1 MSDPD
6 LLSGD
11 EGSNIGAEFSNQDPV
26 LELMTTVQ
34 SITNPTDASIDTAAS
49 VKKDDAKLPAMPTA
63 LVGSI
68 LGTRSESGTMV
79 ELKGIGSFEDI
90 KTKMTDPEHRHSRS
104 RAATAP
110 SILASSVVDDGA
122 PVGNGISGAEASTPA
137 SVLGD
142 TSANTTEEEEDD
154 EIKMAMAM
162 ALAIENN
169 PHLTPAEI
177 HELMGTTQPPPKPVA
192 KPKSTAS
199 SMLSSLSM
207 VTSISNTNTSTG
219 KPMHNRFSQMFSSFA
234 VNTTTAAAPGPSA
247 SKTSDADTMPSL
259 LEESANV
266 PPFTTAV
273 TNTVAAVPTVASVP
287 SDPPDAP
294 PSIKSGVE
302 ETKTTP
308 TVSLNPSAVTAQGK
322 TAVAPTLSPSFTKQ
336 ISHRTGNLFKSAY
349 QRKNEAA
356 ITPTAGIT
364 PTHSAV
370 PRLTGVAWKRRGGM
384 GKYSTSAW
392 ERRRIELIGT
402 KLMYFLMDENDMD
415 MAAEDSI
422 HPVPLPSDASHPL
435 EGSTRG
441 TRSFSADSGTTKEPR
456 GFLDIAKE
464 KATVNAAFGHSG
476 APTPFALSIKVRG
489 ETKWKL
495 CFERHSTEMEWLAAI
510 SDIVIQ
516 SSVDAYNNSLLEA
529 ADPTNHSDFTLFHP
543 PLSNKEAPSTAK
555 GATAMM
561 GTSTQHRLWML
572 EDYRVGTGGA
582 DELLGEDSKR
592 TTLVGDSSDPR
603 DGLLEPPPSNMDS
616 SAPKSWAV
624 VGSDMEDGMD
634 QIRSEDAAV
643 DVASPTEYAT
653 MLDPDLIQD
662 TILAESN
669 QAWIVPQSNLPHILT
684 VVNLSL
690 FYARSSATTME
701 GFWSLVVS
709 ANLGIFLCMAKQP
722 SWQSILELVKAV
734 KVTNQSP
741 GSAIGNPAPR
751 SMPLRSAVAASMPT
765 ATPIESVPSASAV
778 DSVPKS
784 GFIPEAGST
793 SVHLKET
800 TDSPKNAKGE
810 MFAGWCSV
818 PGEILAV
825 RSNGYAITKK
835 KVPSP
840 GELYECVQVEVF
852 ESPHRYPDMAK
863 RVKLPKVEFDDD
875 VTLKTW
881 RCPDLFI
888 ISIALPTDSPRMGKT
903 SSDGGGY
910 TITMYYRMKAETR
923 AILRRVTADGY
934 DPSSEVIGE
943 EDIQKSKVNAVR
955 LLEEWV
961 RRAPT
966 DHKFQSRFKI
976 VPNAHNLKEIGMP
989 SWIAKYNGKPFLI
1002 KRPGVTGF
1010 LYTHPELSC
1019 VEFDVSLHPFPFLAK
1034 QAICYMK
1041 DSYFKKV
1048 LVSFGFVIEGRSDDE
1063 VSVLGDMFPIPVFP
1077 WIPHRSLPCLLVVC
1091 SYLNASLGCFSFVTQ
1106 TLSMLS
1112 KLLISLMVRLPD
1124 LSRVICK

>member
-1 MSDPD
+1 MSEQD
-6 LLSGD
+6 LPSLPKQ
-11 EGSNIGAEFSNQDPV
+11 ENQIAADTPNVDPV
-26 LELMTTVQ
+26 HDLMTTVQ
-34 SITNPTDASIDTAAS
+34 SITNPTDVSIDTTAS
-49 VKKDDAKLPAMPTA
+49 IMTTVQSITNPTDVSIDTTASIKKEDVKLPAMPTS

-79 ELKGIGSFEDI
+79 ELKGLGSFEDI
-90 KTKMTDPEHRHSRS
+90 TKSKDPQQHRHSRS

-110 SILASSVVDDGA
+110 SVLAVVDDAA
-122 PVGNGISGAEASTPA
+122 PVVNGFSCPE
-137 SVLGD
+137 
-142 TSANTTEEEEDD
+142 TSIDEEDD

-162 ALAIENN
+162 ALAIQNN

-177 HELMGTTQPPPKPVA
+177 HEFMGTTQLPIA

-207 VTSISNTNTSTG
+207 VTTASTS

-234 VNTTTAAAPGPSA
+234 ATTHTTSAQAPSMGQPVA
-247 SKTSDADTMPSL
+247 IPETIPPL
-259 LEESANV
+259 LEEKMDIAHLNTNKV
-266 PPFTTAV
+266 TT
-273 TNTVAAVPTVASVP
+273 TVISSVP
-287 SDPPDAP
+287 AATTVLVDPSDAP
-294 PSIKSGVE
+294 ASIQPVTDDTNSTPAVSLHPSIVSTQA
-302 ETKTTP
+302 ET
-308 TVSLNPSAVTAQGK
+308 TV
-322 TAVAPTLSPSFTKQ
+322 VAPTLSPSFTKQ
-336 ISHRTGNLFKSAY
+336 ISQRTGNLFKSAS

-356 ITPTAGIT
+356 MTPTAGIT
-364 PTHSAV
+364 PTHTIP

-384 GKYSTSAW
+384 GKYSASAW
-392 ERRRIELIGT
+392 ERRRIELVGT
-402 KLMYFLMDENDMD
+402 KLMYYLMDEHDLD
-415 MAAEDSI
+415 GAADDSS
-422 HPVPLPSDASHPL
+422 HPTPPPFDASLPT

-441 TRSFSADSGTTKEPR
+441 TRSFSADSVTAKEPR

-495 CFERHSTEMEWLAAI
+495 CFERHSIEMEWLVAI
-510 SDIVIQ
+510 SDIVVQ

-529 ADPTNHSDFTLFHP
+529 ADPTNHSDFTLFQP
-543 PLSNKEAPSTAK
+543 PLSSKEAPPTTK
-555 GATAMM
+555 GATAVM

-572 EDYRVGTGGA
+572 EDYRVSDSAA
-582 DELLGEDSKR
+582 DESPVNDSKR
-592 TTLVGDSSDPR
+592 TARGGEGAESRDRLIDPPLVETDMDDIVDDVTAEVS
-603 DGLLEPPPSNMDS
+603 GL
-616 SAPKSWAV
+616 
-624 VGSDMEDGMD
+624 
-634 QIRSEDAAV
+634 DAA
-643 DVASPTEYAT
+643 SRGEYST
-653 MLDPDLIQD
+653 TLDPGGLKED

-669 QAWIVPQSNLPHILT
+669 QEWIVPRSNLPHILT

-690 FYARSSATTME
+690 FYARSSATTMG

-709 ANLGIFLCMAKQP
+709 ANLGIFFCMVKQP
-722 SWQSILELVKAV
+722 TLQSILDLVKAV
-734 KVTNQSP
+734 KV
-741 GSAIGNPAPR
+741 PAPD
-751 SMPLRSAVAASMPT
+751 SAVATTVRRSKHSGSDVAAAEPPT
-765 ATPIESVPSASAV
+765 TKMESLSSAGAV
-778 DSVPKS
+778 VSVPKS

-793 SVHLKET
+793 CVHLKKT
-800 TDSPKNAKGE
+800 TDVPKNYKGE
-810 MFAGWCSV
+810 MFAGWCTV

-825 RSNGYAITKK
+825 RSHGYAVNKR

-852 ESPHRYPDMAK
+852 ESPHRYPDMAR
-863 RVKLPKVEFDDD
+863 RVNLPKVEFDDD

-888 ISIALPTDSPRMGKT
+888 ISIALPTDPPRMGK
-903 SSDGGGY
+903 SHSDGGGY

-934 DPSSEVIGE
+934 DPSSEVISE

-1019 VEFDVSLHPFPFLAK
+1019 VEFDVSLHPFPYLAK

-1063 VSVLGDMFPIPVFP
+1063 VSVLGGLFLFLRFLGLLTFL
-1077 WIPHRSLPCLLVVC
+1077 WYCCCCL
-1091 SYLNASLGCFSFVTQ
+1091 
-1106 TLSMLS
+1106 
-1112 KLLISLMVRLPD
+1112 
-1124 LSRVICK
+1124 